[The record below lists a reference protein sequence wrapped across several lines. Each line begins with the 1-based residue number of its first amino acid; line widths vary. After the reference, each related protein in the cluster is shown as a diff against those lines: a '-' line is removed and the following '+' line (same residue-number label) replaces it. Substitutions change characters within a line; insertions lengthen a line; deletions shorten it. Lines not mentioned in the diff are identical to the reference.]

1 MDVPR
6 LIEDDAEL
14 GHHINATSDRV
25 MDNKVMTLEY
35 DVVEMILSTA
45 VCGAIYAL
53 TSGQPV
59 ALTGFGGAHLAFTG
73 VLYSA
78 ATLMGVEFLP
88 FFAWVGIWAS
98 LFLIV
103 LTLTSASNLVLY
115 FTRFTDETF
124 SALSSVI
131 FVYESTR
138 NLVKPFLVSNPDK
151 RLQTEGRLSLS
162 VSGGGAQCSARV
174 QQAHRLSMSARG
186 QTRSS
191 FAQSRSLHPLRWVA
205 FWTLVVGAGRR
216 ICVPGHADG
225 ADDDGACA
233 DADTHQEE
241 RPLHQAHPQLA
252 V

>member
-138 NLVKPFLVSNPDK
+138 NLVKPFLVSNPVRNSCASQPFHSPQPRCIPWRIQMKYENFMVK
-151 RLQTEGRLSLS
+151 RTSGYRRKEGCR
-162 VSGGGAQCSARV
+162 
-174 QQAHRLSMSARG
+174 
-186 QTRSS
+186 
-191 FAQSRSLHPLRWVA
+191 FP
-205 FWTLVVGAGRR
+205 
-216 ICVPGHADG
+216 
-225 ADDDGACA
+225 
-233 DADTHQEE
+233 
-241 RPLHQAHPQLA
+241 
-252 V
+252 